1 MRNDEIIAVRGREQ
15 CGVSIAGI
23 AASQRRQKGARA
35 VARTKRRRVVQAA
48 SRFPCSI
55 PVERSQCR
63 VTMAGMDHLFLLLGL
78 SQSLL
83 KIERGPRGE
92 CAVSGENTFLARSLA
107 CNAPLRSE
115 KLRLES
121 RRSRASVCSSRGCET
136 SFSKRET
143 PTSHVPR

>member
-83 KIERGPRGE
+83 KIEREPRGE
-92 CAVSGENTFLARSLA
+92 CGVSGENTFLARSPGRSLA
-107 CNAPLRSE
+107 CNALLRSE
-115 KLRLES
+115 KFRLES
-121 RRSRASVCSSRGCET
+121 RRSRQACVALAAARGE
-136 SFSKRET
+136 FLDAK
-143 PTSHVPR
+143 